1 MINKHI
7 IQLIHLLQLTSFIWL
22 KFLVST
28 KTYIITSI
36 IHCILLIVSWYIFEG
51 KYILVILEKND
62 KDNSEHKLENNF
74 IYRIFKFFGVKLN
87 VTQES
92 YNKTLHLIVY
102 IMLLVYSY
110 IYFKNY

>member
-7 IQLIHLLQLTSFIWL
+7 IQLLHLLQLTSFIWL

-36 IHCILLIVSWYIFEG
+36 IHCILLIVSWYIFDG
-51 KYILVILEKND
+51 KCILVLLEKD
-62 KDNSEHKLENNF
+62 YKDNSNHKVEDNF
-74 IYRIFKFFGVKLN
+74 IYRIFEFFGVKLN
-87 VTQES
+87 VTKDK
-92 YNKTLHLIVY
+92 YNKILHLIVY

-110 IYFKNY
+110 IYLFN